1 MKALLPFSKYHGL
14 GNDFVL
20 LDARELARDAS
31 LLCLLDC
38 WPLVAAR
45 LCDRNF
51 GVGADGVILC
61 IPLPLKGGDMLLRA
75 PLKQA
80 VMKPQKRGTGDYP
93 VRHDRD
99 EPERFQAPTA
109 WKDYEL
115 AMEKLTGGYPERDQC
130 ELAWLYTNGDGSP
143 AAMCGNGLRCLAAWA
158 KDNLC
163 MAEDTGFKIATA
175 RGPVA
180 AAFDDSLIEVDI
192 GKPVLDAASIPVS
205 VPASAP
211 GVGSDLVVGVTLA
224 AGGREYKVTA
234 VGMGN
239 PHCVIFGP
247 DYLNEYL
254 KGCEAPEPGRA
265 AEFFPE
271 SLKEAARAIQAH
283 EMFPE
288 SVNVEFVRV
297 TSRQSV
303 DVLVYER
310 GCGPTLACASGAAAV
325 VVAGV
330 LGDVLDRRV
339 SVRLPGGELTVGYSA
354 DDEHVRIKG
363 AACEVFSGVVRLDL
377 GGLVANGQ
385 HSATEVPLS

>member
-20 LDARELARDAS
+20 IDARELARDAS

-38 WPLVAAR
+38 WPRVVAR

-61 IPLPLKGGDMLLRA
+61 IPLPLKGGDLLRA

-99 EPERFQAPTA
+99 EPERFQAPAA

-115 AMEKLTGGYPERDQC
+115 SMEKLTGGYPDRDQC
-130 ELAWLYTNGDGSP
+130 ELAWLYTNSDGSP

-163 MAEDTGFKIATA
+163 LAEDAGFKIATA

-180 AAFDDSLIEVDI
+180 AAFDDCLIEVDI

-205 VPASAP
+205 VPGSGP
-211 GVGSDLVVGVTLA
+211 GAEPLVGVTLSA
-224 AGGREYKVTA
+224 AGREFTVTP

-239 PHCVIFGP
+239 PHCVIFG
-247 DYLNEYL
+247 DENL
-254 KGCEAPEPGRA
+254 KGYEAPEPGKA
-265 AEFFPE
+265 SDFFPE

-283 EMFPE
+283 QMFPE
-288 SVNVEFVRV
+288 SVNVEFVRIA
-297 TSRQSV
+297 SRQSV

-330 LGDVLDRRV
+330 LGDRLDRRV

-363 AACEVFSGVVRLDL
+363 AACEIFSGVVRLDL

>member
-31 LLCLLDC
+31 LLRLLDC
-38 WPLVAAR
+38 WPLVVAR

-99 EPERFQAPTA
+99 EPERFQAPSA
-109 WKDYEL
+109 WKDYER
-115 AMEKLTGGYPERDQC
+115 AMEKLTGAYPDRDQC
-130 ELAWLYTNGDGSP
+130 ELAWLYTNSDGSP
-143 AAMCGNGLRCLAAWA
+143 ADMCGNGLRCLAAWA

-163 MAEDTGFKIATA
+163 LAENTGLKIATA

-180 AAFDDSLIEVDI
+180 AAFDGSLIEVDI

-205 VPASAP
+205 VSVSEP
-211 GVGSDLVVGVTLA
+211 VGVTLA

-247 DYLNEYL
+247 DQLDEYL
-254 KGCEAPEPGRA
+254 KGYEAPEPGGA
-265 AEFFPE
+265 ADFFPE

-288 SVNVEFVRV
+288 SVNVEFVRIR
-297 TSRQSV
+297 SRQSV

-330 LGDVLDRRV
+330 LGDSLDRRV
-339 SVRLPGGELTVGYSA
+339 SVRLPGGELTVSYSA